1 MPDDLTTL
9 VVDLGA
15 TRTRIALVTGGLIC
29 ERLASATAE
38 LVASQGAAVDALVAA
53 SRSIVS
59 RGPNAIAAIGL
70 GMAATVD
77 RMGTIL
83 QGRDIGILAGT
94 PLREAF
100 ADAFGVPVAVDND
113 ANLAA
118 LAEHRLGAARGHAT
132 AAVLTLGTNIGLG
145 LILDGRVQRG
155 ARGAAGEVG
164 LLLVPAESTG
174 MHRGERRVV
183 DAGRFGRAPSAA
195 PEGYAWIEE
204 LVGGGALAAA
214 AMMAHGGS
222 DGTPHAR
229 TLTLAALSD
238 PGVRPLAQRA
248 IEGWALIIADLNV
261 VLDLEVVVL
270 TGGVATDAAHL
281 LDALQ
286 RRVAEL
292 VAFAP
297 EIRLGTLGPDAELLG
312 ADLLARAALEAA
324 AATNARAGLSAHATG
339 GER

>member
-15 TRTRIALVTGGLIC
+15 TRTRIALVTDGLIG

-38 LVASQGAAVDALVAA
+38 LVASKGAAAEALVAA
-53 SRSIVS
+53 SRSIAG

-145 LILDGRVQRG
+145 VILDGRVHRG

-214 AMMAHGGS
+214 MMAQGGS

-229 TLTLAALSD
+229 TLTVAALSD

-261 VLDLEVVVL
+261 VLDLAVVVL

-281 LDALQ
+281 LEALQ

-312 ADLLARAALEAA
+312 ADLLARAALDAEAV
-324 AATNARAGLSAHATG
+324 TNARAGLSAHATG